1 MTCPPAL
8 GAPKSSLWAV
18 GAEEDVAVGSSRP
31 TFVCFGAAGASSPAD
46 SSPAAGAVS
55 PPGLCHPQGCD
66 SLGRVGLALP
76 PALCSFGHHKINVNQ
91 GIAVQKKGCVG
102 GERPASSAVYPP
114 DKICPIYP
122 PEQWDVELVSSSAS
136 FEVQLLQP

>member
-18 GAEEDVAVGSSRP
+18 GAEEDVAVGSARP

-76 PALCSFGHHKINVNQ
+76 PALCSFAHHKINVNR

-102 GERPASSAVYPP
+102 GERPALSAAQPNLSPRAVGCG
-114 DKICPIYP
+114 IG
-122 PEQWDVELVSSSAS
+122 
-136 FEVQLLQP
+136 VQLCQF